1 MHRGPSARKSAGN
14 TTAAGVLS
22 TAGVVGLVVLGY
34 RGQEFD
40 LQQTA
45 YASREDC
52 LKDWGSEE
60 SCPQISSPGS
70 GQQTYYGPRY
80 YWDPGRGRP
89 VIVRP
94 DGSER
99 VADGTRVGPSG
110 SRTGSTRFAGS
121 FARGGFGGVGRGF
134 GSGHA

>member
-1 MHRGPSARKSAGN
+1 MARKSAGN
-14 TTAAGVLS
+14 TTASILSAAGI
-22 TAGVVGLVVLGY
+22 VGLVVLGY

-45 YASREDC
+45 YGSREDC
-52 LKDWGSEE
+52 LSDWGSEE
-60 SCPQISSPGS
+60 SCPPVGSSGS
-70 GQQTYYGPRY
+70 GQTYYGPRY
-80 YWDPGRGRP
+80 YWDPGRGKP
-89 VIVRP
+89 VIVGR

-99 VADGTRVGPSG
+99 VAEGTRVGPSG
-110 SRTGSTRFAGS
+110 GRTGSTRFAGS